1 MFTRLTVQES
11 YFLVVS
17 VRDYLYFNPYL
28 EMSQT
33 EANLPH
39 WRQDSVTY
47 FVTFRLADSVPQS
60 KLSVW
65 KLERDRWLS
74 ENPKPHDDRQSAE
87 YYELFSARIERW
99 LDAGEGG
106 CALRNPKC
114 ARIVEGALR
123 YFDGERY
130 ELRAWCIMPNHV
142 HVLIKPNAG
151 LGKIVQ
157 SWKSYTGRWALANN
171 AELGLGVPGK
181 AFWQR
186 EYWDRFI
193 RDQNHFLK
201 VIEYIHMNPVKAKLV
216 KRPEDWKWS
225 NYLKHNLSN

>member
-1 MFTRLTVQES
+1 MDEESGWKRASTVFTRLTVQES

-74 ENPKPHDDRQSAE
+74 ENPKPHDDRQNSE
-87 YYELFSARIERW
+87 YDELFSARIEKW
-99 LDAGEGG
+99 MDAGEGG

-130 ELRAWCIMPNHV
+130 DLGEYVVAANHV
-142 HVLIKPNAG
+142 HALVSPG
-151 LGKIVQ
+151 LGDELSDIIH
-157 SWKSYTGRWALANN
+157 SWKSYSATEINRVLGGSGSLWQKEYYDHIVRSAHAAYNIEQYIQSH
-171 AELGLGVPGK
+171 AEYRIK
-181 AFWQR
+181 
-186 EYWDRFI
+186 
-193 RDQNHFLK
+193 
-201 VIEYIHMNPVKAKLV
+201 
-216 KRPEDWKWS
+216 
-225 NYLKHNLSN
+225 